1 MEDDFDVFLA
11 LLAHIVQVQLFI
23 FLGLKKIMAGIYYL
37 FELIFE

>member
-23 FLGLKKIMAGIYYL
+23 FVGLKKLWQEFIIYL
-37 FELIFE
+37 S